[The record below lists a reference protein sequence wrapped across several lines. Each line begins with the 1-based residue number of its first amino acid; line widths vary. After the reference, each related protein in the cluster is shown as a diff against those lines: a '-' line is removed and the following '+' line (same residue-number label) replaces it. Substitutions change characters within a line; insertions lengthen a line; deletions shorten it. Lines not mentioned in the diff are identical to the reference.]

1 MDNVKTVSDILPK
14 ALELLH
20 NASSRTDGISGIP
33 SGFEKLD
40 RITSGWQNG
49 ELIAIGARPAM
60 GKTAFVLSMA
70 KNIAID
76 MKFPVSIFSLE
87 MNEIYLA
94 NRVVSNVCE
103 IDGEKLRSGLL
114 APYEWTKLENKKQ
127 EIEDAPLYIDA
138 SPNLTIEELCQKA
151 KKSVEKNGVKLIFID
166 YLQLLYN
173 NVKYTE
179 NRYLELNYFT
189 RRLKSLAKE
198 LNIPIIITSQLNRDI
213 EKRVGYDSLCPQLT
227 DLRDS
232 GTICD
237 DCDMVCFIHRPEYFH
252 IFQDEKGRDLHG
264 IAEFII
270 AKNRN
275 GVTANVLLKF
285 CGEFSRFEN
294 IKENG
299 DKCILKNFEEVDD
312 RPF

>member
-1 MDNVKTVSDILPK
+1 MDNIKIVSDILPE
-14 ALELLH
+14 ALEFLY

-60 GKTAFVLSMA
+60 GKTAFVLSMV

-76 MKFPVSIFSLE
+76 MNFPVSIFSLE
-87 MNEIYLA
+87 MNEVYLV
-94 NRVVSNVCE
+94 NRLMSNVCE
-103 IDGEKLRSGLL
+103 IHGEKLRSGLL
-114 APYEWTKLENKKQ
+114 APYEWTKLENKRKK
-127 EIEDAPLYIDA
+127 IEDAPLYIDA
-138 SPNLTIEELCQKA
+138 SPNLTIEKLCQKA
-151 KKSVEKNGVKLIFID
+151 KENVEKNGVKLIFID

-252 IFQDEKGRDLHG
+252 IYQDEKGRDLHG

-275 GVTANVLLKF
+275 GVIANVLLKL
-285 CGEFSRFEN
+285 CGEYSRFEPLE
-294 IKENG
+294 ENG
-299 DKCILKNFEEVDD
+299 NKCIKKNFEVDNK
-312 RPF
+312 PF

>member
-1 MDNVKTVSDILPK
+1 MDNIKIVSDILPE
-14 ALELLH
+14 AFEFLY

-60 GKTAFVLSMA
+60 GKTAFVLSMV

-76 MKFPVSIFSLE
+76 MNFPVSIFSLE
-87 MNEIYLA
+87 MNEVYLV
-94 NRVVSNVCE
+94 NRLMSNVCE
-103 IDGEKLRSGLL
+103 IHGEKLRSGLL
-114 APYEWTKLENKKQ
+114 APYEWTKLENKRK

-138 SPNLTIEELCQKA
+138 SPNLTIEKLCQKA
-151 KKSVEKNGVKLIFID
+151 KENVEKNGVKLIFID

-252 IFQDEKGRDLHG
+252 IYQDEKGRDLHG

-275 GVTANVLLKF
+275 GVIANVLLKF
-285 CGEFSRFEN
+285 CGEYSRFEN
-294 IKENG
+294 LEENG
-299 DKCILKNFEEVDD
+299 NKCIKKNFEVDNK
-312 RPF
+312 PF